1 MKNSSP
7 NVHDLFILMSYPEH
21 HEKTSKDRCSKGG
34 VMNKIHQC
42 VAVLGL
48 VIVSVAGCNYE
59 PRAVGD
65 ANPARV
71 TELQQTLRDL
81 WVGHIFWVRHV
92 VSNIATNDSKE
103 RHAAEKEVVT
113 NTKQIAQTMTPFYGE
128 AASETFYRLLDGNIG
143 AVEEYSEAT
152 VAGNKQKQDV
162 ALAHLAS
169 NADEIADFLSHLN
182 PYLHKD
188 TVRGLVATHGAHHV
202 LQINQYKAQDYAPL
216 GATWPM
222 MRQHIYVIADT
233 LTTALV
239 KQFPNK
245 FS

>member
-1 MKNSSP
+1 
-7 NVHDLFILMSYPEH
+7 
-21 HEKTSKDRCSKGG
+21 
-34 VMNKIHQC
+34 MNKIHLSL
-42 VAVLGL
+42 AVSVLVVVGL
-48 VIVSVAGCNYE
+48 VGCGFE
-59 PRAVGD
+59 PRVGGD

-71 TELQQTLRDL
+71 EEMKQTLRDL

-92 VSNIATNDSKE
+92 VSNIATNDPEE
-103 RHAAEKEVVT
+103 RDAAEKEVME
-113 NTKQIAQTMTPFYGE
+113 NTKQIASAMAPFYGE
-128 AASETFYRLLDGNIG
+128 AASEKLYRLLDTNIG
-143 AVEEYSEAT
+143 AVREYSEAT
-152 VAGNKQKQDV
+152 ATGDKRQQDA

-169 NADEIADFLSHLN
+169 NADEIADFLSRLN

-188 TVRGLVATHGAHHV
+188 TVRSLIATHGAHHV
-202 LQINQYKAQDYAPL
+202 LQINQYKAKDYAPL

-239 KQFPNK
+239 KQFPSK

>member
-1 MKNSSP
+1 
-7 NVHDLFILMSYPEH
+7 
-21 HEKTSKDRCSKGG
+21 
-34 VMNKIHQC
+34 MNKIHQSI
-42 VAVLGL
+42 AVVVLVLVGL
-48 VIVSVAGCNYE
+48 MGCGFE

-71 TELQQTLRDL
+71 AEMQQTLRDL

-92 VSNIATNDSKE
+92 VSNIATNDPEE
-103 RHAAEKEVVT
+103 RDAAEKEVVT
-113 NTKQIAQTMTPFYGE
+113 NTKQIAHTMAAFYGE
-128 AASETFYRLLDGNIG
+128 VASEKFYSLLDGNIG
-143 AVEEYSEAT
+143 AVREYSEAT
-152 VAGNKQKQDV
+152 VAENKQQQDA

-188 TVRGLVATHGAHHV
+188 TVRSLVATHGAHHV
-202 LQINQYKAQDYAPL
+202 LQINQYKAKDYAPL

-233 LTTALV
+233 LTTALA
-239 KQFPNK
+239 KQFPDK